1 MNKQIVNVK
10 NIVTYKKISNIADCI
25 PSCSKVFVII
35 DNNLKPFL
43 NNFEKFN
50 VIEIETSEKTKTFE
64 SVTYIVDKLLELG
77 ADRECFILGVGGGIT
92 TDIVG
97 FVASIY
103 KRGVKFGF
111 IPTTLL
117 AQVDAS
123 IGGKNGVNFHSYK
136 NIMGVINQP
145 EFVYVCSEVLT
156 TLQPKEFKAGISEA
170 LKTFILFNKEAYNLA
185 VEYFCMLEEYRK
197 NNNTYINSN
206 GEFPDQDT
214 LTKIIGL
221 CAEYKGGVVERD
233 EFERGERRLLNL
245 GHTFAHAIEKLCG
258 EAGSEEHLPADRE
271 VYGEYVN
278 GIMHGEAV
286 SIGLVL
292 AAKLAKKLNPTAE
305 VEQFAQRVKEDLIKM
320 GLPVSVPAGL
330 EMQQLIAAVGK
341 DKKVSGSGIHFIL
354 PFGLE
359 QVEDR
364 KIELKELEELAYDLC

>member
-1 MNKQIVNVK
+1 MK
-10 NIVTYKKISNIADCI
+10 NIVTYKKISNIVDCI
-25 PSCSKVFVII
+25 PDCSKVFVII

-43 NNFEKFN
+43 NIFEKFN

-77 ADRECFILGVGGGIT
+77 ADRECFILGVGGGIA

-170 LKTFILFNKEAYNLA
+170 LKTFILFDKEAYSIA

-197 NNNTYINSN
+197 VNNSYVNSK
-206 GEFPDQDT
+206 GEFPDEDT

-221 CAEYKGGVVERD
+221 CAEYKGAVVERD
-233 EFERGERRLLNL
+233 EFESGERRLLNL
-245 GHTFAHAIEKLCG
+245 GHTFAHAIEKMCG
-258 EAGSEEHLPADRE
+258 EAGSEELLPVGRE
-271 VYGEYVN
+271 VYGEYIN

-292 AAKLAKKLNPTAE
+292 ATKLAAKLNPTKE
-305 VEQFAQRVKEDLIKM
+305 VEQFAHRVKEDLIKV
-320 GLPVSVPAGL
+320 GLPIKVPAGL

-354 PFGLE
+354 PFGFE
-359 QVEDR
+359 QIEDR
-364 KIELKELEELAYDLC
+364 KIELDELEGLAYDLC